1 MPHVQSTV
9 QPNYLQKPT
18 GKPLTTNYHFKPA
31 PVDDFEPVAYDPY
44 EISVTTL
51 DTHQH
56 LTETTPIDH
65 IQRNVSTIKPVTYD
79 SFIPTTSSKPIHE
92 ILHNMNRTSL
102 QLLLTKLKDANYLPK
117 TFQMNKVDNS
127 LRTLA
132 KVLGELKKGHKPVK
146 NYEFAPVHQLS
157 HPLKVHPIKDSY
169 ENVKPILP
177 IHSNEGKVFHFGFVD
192 LSKHLHVKLNW
203 LSMLFL
209 FSAPGPQ
216 SGKYLCFFFNQ
227 QNRSFWSHSKSHL
240 LKKFRRYLYLAI
252 VIWLIS
258 SQDQCDWHRIYF

>member
-18 GKPLTTNYHFKPA
+18 VKPLTSRYNFKPESI
-31 PVDDFEPVAYDPY
+31 DDFEPVAYDPY

-65 IQRNVSTIKPVTYD
+65 VQHNVTSTVAIEPVTYD

-127 LRTLA
+127 ALRTLA
-132 KVLGELKKGHKPVK
+132 KVLAELKKGRKPVK
-146 NYEFAPVHQLS
+146 NYEFAPVHQLQ

-177 IHSNEGKVFHFGFVD
+177 IQSNEGKVFHIGFFS
-192 LSKHLHVKLNW
+192 LLIFRSIYILN
-203 LSMLFL
+203 
-209 FSAPGPQ
+209 
-216 SGKYLCFFFNQ
+216 
-227 QNRSFWSHSKSHL
+227 
-240 LKKFRRYLYLAI
+240 
-252 VIWLIS
+252 
-258 SQDQCDWHRIYF
+258 